1 MFENFMN
8 NIISCKGNSNVQ
20 ISSGGKSVTVQND
33 VRVETDNDVIKVS
46 FKKPR
51 KVYINGNLYYDPN
64 GWCETVEQRIDV
76 IQPEIEKLK
85 ERD

>member
-1 MFENFMN
+1 MFKNFMN
-8 NIISCKGNSNVQ
+8 NIVSCKGNSNVQ

-51 KVYINGNLYYDPN
+51 KVYINNNLYYDPN
-64 GWCETVEQRIDV
+64 GWYETAERRIDA

-85 ERD
+85 ESD